1 MPQIRS
7 SRAALFLIA
16 VALVTG
22 ANLLPFQRSRA
33 ADPAAEP
40 SLSLLEP
47 EQNPKPTGARK
58 PRSTTP
64 PVKDLRLTDEQNS
77 AEDQIEAT
85 LAKPI
90 DVNFSEMPL
99 EDALAALKEQHHL
112 DLWIDRPALNAA
124 EISLDDAVT
133 LQLSGVRLESILNL
147 LLEPRDL
154 DWLIQDEVLK
164 ITTRNRA
171 AALAEPR
178 TFRIQSLLDDGHT
191 VEELIDAI
199 VKCVDPDSWSEAG
212 GVGTISHSGGV
223 LICRQSQRVQIA
235 IAVLLMELEDLA
247 EAQRE
252 DERAATP
259 VITLQV
265 YRTFEYPADD
275 LAKALMAIVA
285 PESWKKDGADLRPV
299 KGALLI
305 RQTPAVHREIQ
316 SVMKKLT
323 TPTAPAFGEGEGLPA
338 PSESFE
344 GKVFLPT
351 RLKGA
356 L

>member
-1 MPQIRS
+1 MPRTRS
-7 SRAALFLIA
+7 SR
-16 VALVTG
+16 VAL
-22 ANLLPFQRSRA
+22 LLIVAVLFIGTNVLQFQRSRA
-33 ADPAAEP
+33 ADPASGQA
-40 SLSLLEP
+40 SALLETG
-47 EQNPKPTGARK
+47 QNPKAPGARK
-58 PRSTTP
+58 QRPATP
-64 PVKDLRLTDEQNS
+64 PVKDLRLTDEKS
-77 AEDQIEAT
+77 STEDQIEEA

-90 DVNFSEMPL
+90 DINFSEMPL
-99 EDALAALKEQHHL
+99 EEALTALKQQHHL

-124 EISLDDAVT
+124 EIALDDAVT

-147 LLEPRDL
+147 LLEPREL

-164 ITTRNRA
+164 ITTRTRA

-178 TFRIQSLLDDGHT
+178 TFRIQRLLDDGHT
-191 VEELIDAI
+191 VDELIDAI

-212 GVGTISHSGGV
+212 GVGTISQSGGV

-252 DERAATP
+252 EELAATP

-265 YRTFEYPADD
+265 YRTFEYPAED
-275 LAKALMAIVA
+275 LAKALSALIA
-285 PESWKKDGADLRPV
+285 PDSWNREGTSLRSV

-323 TPTAPAFGEGEGLPA
+323 TPTVPASGEGLPT
-338 PSESFE
+338 PSTGFE
-344 GKVFLPT
+344 GGVDVPL